1 MLWQCRHEL
10 SAMRWMGR
18 LEQTW
23 LCRGGAMKRTRLTR
37 GQSSSVTNHL
47 NPAVEEAGVK
57 ALDASGASLHL
68 RDWPLLLL
76 TPTAMSMAL

>member
-1 MLWQCRHEL
+1 MRGSSDSRMATTV
-10 SAMRWMGR
+10 SAMSGR
-18 LEQTW
+18 SETLRAYSMLGTS
-23 LCRGGAMKRTRLTR
+23 R
-37 GQSSSVTNHL
+37 L